1 MSDIILA
8 LDQGTTGTTVLA
20 LDAATFEVRGRKTVD
35 VPQHF
40 PGPGQVEHDPE
51 EIWSGVVA
59 AINGALASTGL
70 ADAGARVRAIGIT
83 NQRETTVLWDRRTG
97 RPIHRAIVWQDRR
110 TAAICQRLRD
120 QGVEPLV
127 FDKAGLLL
135 DPYFSGTK
143 IRWLLDNVSDARV
156 RADRGE
162 LAFGTIDTWLV
173 HKLSGGAAH
182 VTDVTNAS
190 RTLLM
195 DLKSLRWDEVLLGA
209 LGIPDAILPTIAG
222 SAEIV
227 AHTKGVDGL
236 PDGVPIAGIAGDQQ
250 AALFGQGCYAQGD
263 VKCTYGTGAFVLM
276 NIGAVPV
283 PSRHR
288 LLTTVAWKI
297 PGETAYALEGSSF
310 IAGAAVQW
318 LRDGLGII
326 KSASEIEALAR
337 TVEDS
342 GECVFVP
349 ALTGLGA
356 PHWAPEARGLI
367 TGLGR
372 DTTRAHLARAT
383 LEGIALSIADLV
395 DAMGKDAGAP
405 VASMKVDGGASA
417 NNLLMDLQAALV
429 RARVV
434 RPKVVETTALGA
446 GLLAALGAGLV
457 ANRSALPESS
467 VDRAFDGASAGAP
480 SAVEGLRARWRKAIE
495 RTLR

>member
-1 MSDIILA
+1 MSEIILA

-20 LDAATFEVRGRKTVD
+20 LDAGTFEVRGRWTVE

-51 EIWSGVVA
+51 DLWSGA
-59 AINGALASTGL
+59 QTAIRRALEATGL
-70 ADAGARVRAIGIT
+70 SDAGARVRAIGIT

-97 RPIHRAIVWQDRR
+97 RAVHRAIVWQDRR
-110 TAAICQRLRD
+110 TAPMCQRLRE

-143 IRWLLDNVSDARV
+143 LRWLLDHVPDAAV
-156 RADRGE
+156 RAERGE
-162 LAFGTIDTWLV
+162 LAFGTVDAWMIHRLT
-173 HKLSGGAAH
+173 GGAEH

-195 DLKSLRWDEVLLGA
+195 DLRTLAWDDALCGA
-209 LGIPDAILPTIAG
+209 LGIPSGVLPRIAA
-222 SAEIV
+222 SAEV
-227 AHTKGVDGL
+227 VGYTRGVEGL

-250 AALFGQGCYAQGD
+250 AALFGQGCFARGD
-263 VKCTYGTGAFVLM
+263 VKCTYGTGAFALM
-276 NIGAVPV
+276 NVGPSPI

-297 PGETAYALEGSSF
+297 PGEVAYALEGSSF

-326 KSASEIEALAR
+326 RSAGEIEALAR
-337 TVEDS
+337 SVEGS

-356 PHWAPEARGLI
+356 PHWAPDARGLI
-367 TGLGR
+367 TGIGR

-383 LEGIALSIADLV
+383 LEGIALSIADLL
-395 DAMGKDAGAP
+395 DAMGRDAGAP
-405 VASMKVDGGASA
+405 VGTMKVDGGASA
-417 NNLLMDLQAALV
+417 NDLLMEIQAALV
-429 RARVV
+429 GATVV
-434 RPKVVETTALGA
+434 RPRVVETTALGA
-446 GLLAALGAGLV
+446 GLLAALGVGL
-457 ANRSALPESS
+457 AKDRGSLPTLP
-467 VDRAFDGASAGAP
+467 VDRTFDGRGVSEVGP
-480 SAVEGLRARWRKAIE
+480 LRARWRVAV
-495 RTLR
+495 RRALS